1 MNICAKDS
9 LFYCKYVCF
18 SISYINFLPYIFYSD
33 AKIQIFWRENGR
45 GHEFFGGKDLTLNK
59 SKALGLI
66 RCRRENMYW
75 PLWFFPDKRAKGEIE
90 KVAASRYI
98 NCHFVWLQ
106 KKFSVKSFKTP
117 IFLSWCEK
125 GFTLAWCCSKSWQKA
140 IISVAN

>member
-9 LFYCKYVCF
+9 LFYCKYACF

-75 PLWFFPDKRAKGEIE
+75 AL
-90 KVAASRYI
+90 
-98 NCHFVWLQ
+98 
-106 KKFSVKSFKTP
+106 
-117 IFLSWCEK
+117 
-125 GFTLAWCCSKSWQKA
+125 
-140 IISVAN
+140 